1 MKTSIHIEPVKPSS
15 EAHNKREKAL
25 DYVRNELS
33 HLNEYWECDTQ
44 SNRLALIKSKYEASV
59 GQIMQKKATPIREGV
74 VVIQKNTTMADL
86 QRLAS
91 EYERRFGIHV
101 FQISIHKDEGH
112 VAAKNWKP
120 NLHAHLVFDWSDL
133 TTGRSMKLS
142 RQQMAEM
149 QTITAEVL
157 EMERGKASDKKHLSS
172 VAYKIEQKEK
182 QLKKLQKKLQT
193 IELAKASKETLIS
206 LLELTKGILNQSS
219 KDKEIKTL
227 RNEISQLQMKLS
239 MKDTIIHEKNK
250 AIAEEKRKYSELD
263 REAKMVASEAKE
275 EKRHSNEIYNLYLE
289 LKNIPKMEKLKEI
302 LAECQN
308 NAIDVINDKK
318 GQPWLE
324 DSLVK
329 LYNLMEAKS
338 YREREALG
346 RYVVAT
352 VENKL
357 SYEQSIQLGLMT
369 DRIAEEAQ
377 TRSQGRGWFGR
388 G

>member
-1 MKTSIHIEPVKPSS
+1 
-15 EAHNKREKAL
+15 
-25 DYVRNELS
+25 
-33 HLNEYWECDTQ
+33 
-44 SNRLALIKSKYEASV
+44 
-59 GQIMQKKATPIREGV
+59 
-74 VVIQKNTTMADL
+74 
-86 QRLAS
+86 
-91 EYERRFGIHV
+91 
-101 FQISIHKDEGH
+101 
-112 VAAKNWKP
+112 
-120 NLHAHLVFDWSDL
+120 
-133 TTGRSMKLS
+133 
-142 RQQMAEM
+142 
-149 QTITAEVL
+149 
-157 EMERGKASDKKHLSS
+157 
-172 VAYKIEQKEK
+172 
-182 QLKKLQKKLQT
+182 
-193 IELAKASKETLIS
+193 
-206 LLELTKGILNQSS
+206 
-219 KDKEIKTL
+219 
-227 RNEISQLQMKLS
+227 
-239 MKDTIIHEKNK
+239 
-250 AIAEEKRKYSELD
+250 
-263 REAKMVASEAKE
+263 
-275 EKRHSNEIYNLYLE
+275 
-289 LKNIPKMEKLKEI
+289 MEKLKEI